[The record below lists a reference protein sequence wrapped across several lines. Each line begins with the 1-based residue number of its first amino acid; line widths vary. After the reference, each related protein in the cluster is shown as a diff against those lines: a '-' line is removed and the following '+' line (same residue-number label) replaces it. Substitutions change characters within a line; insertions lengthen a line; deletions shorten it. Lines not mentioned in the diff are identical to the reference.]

1 MSRKVSL
8 FVPCFVDQL
17 LPEVAVDTVKVL
29 RRIGCEVDFLADQ
42 TCCGQPAL
50 NTGYWGEARPCAEHF
65 VRVFKNAEVVVSP
78 SGSCVSV
85 IRLFY
90 PELLAHSSL
99 HQDAI
104 ALARRT
110 FEFSEFLVKVAEIT
124 QVGAS
129 FPHTVTYHASC
140 HGLRELNLR
149 SEPMQLLREVE
160 GLKLVP
166 MVRSEEC
173 CGFGGTFAAKFA
185 DISSAMGN
193 SKADSVD
200 ATGAEFVTA
209 IDPSCLMHLQGILGK
224 RKAAART
231 IHLARIL
238 AQQSGA
244 GSSPQRLA
252 QEKP

>member
-1 MSRKVSL
+1 MKRRVSL
-8 FVPCFVDQL
+8 FIPCYVDQL

-29 RRIGCEVDFLADQ
+29 RRIGYGLDYPEDQ

-65 VRVFKNAEVVVSP
+65 VRIFKNADVVVCP

-99 HQDAI
+99 REDAI
-104 ALARRT
+104 SLASRT
-110 FEFSEFLVKVAEIT
+110 FEFSEFLVKVEAVT

-140 HGLRELNLR
+140 HGLRELKLR
-149 SEPMQLLREVE
+149 DEPLQLLRQVN
-160 GLKLVP
+160 GLTLIE
-166 MVRSEEC
+166 MARSEEC

-185 DISSAMGN
+185 DISGAMGN
-193 SKADSVD
+193 SKAESV
-200 ATGAEFVTA
+200 ATTGAEFVTA
-209 IDPSCLMHLQGILGK
+209 IDPSCLLHLEGILGK
-224 RKAAART
+224 RQALART
-231 IHLARIL
+231 IHLASIL
-238 AQQSGA
+238 AHE
-244 GSSPQRLA
+244 SSL